1 MPQNLKYPN
10 LVIFF
15 SIVFLTILFFYNG
28 VLQEWVEIFKE
39 LGYIG
44 VVFAGMFFVST
55 FTALPAA
62 AVLISLSNDLDM
74 MMMSLF
80 AGLGAMVGDYFIF
93 RFVKDDLAK
102 ELKLIFRQAG
112 GNNILK
118 FHRIIHTKYF
128 AWLGPVIGAL
138 IIASPLPDEL
148 GVGLLGIY
156 QVENKKFI
164 LLSYIMNTIG
174 IFLLLSVAKAVVVN

>member
-15 SIVFLTILFFYNG
+15 SIVFMTILFFYNG
-28 VLQEWVEIFKE
+28 ALQGWIEELE
-39 LGYIG
+39 GLGYVG
-44 VVFAGMFFVST
+44 VILAGMFFVST
-55 FTALPAA
+55 FTVLPAA
-62 AVLISLSNDLDM
+62 AVLTFLSKDLDVAA
-74 MMMSLF
+74 MSLF
-80 AGLGAMVGDYFIF
+80 AGLGAMIGDYLIF

-102 ELKLIFRQAG
+102 ELKLIFRQVG
-112 GNNILK
+112 GNNIFK